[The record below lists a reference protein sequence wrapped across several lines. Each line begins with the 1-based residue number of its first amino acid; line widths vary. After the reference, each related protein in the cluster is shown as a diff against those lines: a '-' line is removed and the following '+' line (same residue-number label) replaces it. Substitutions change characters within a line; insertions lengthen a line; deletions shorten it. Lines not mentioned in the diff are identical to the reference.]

1 MKQMSSEAEKR
12 RQKELAEQKGQLKP
26 IICLMDI
33 IGSLSLIASN
43 FRHLI
48 GQSVAN
54 SNIFYIWLVIL

>member
-26 IICLMDI
+26 VICLMDI
-33 IGSLSLIASN
+33 IVSLSSIASN
-43 FRHLI
+43 FRRSI

-54 SNIFYIWLVIL
+54 STIFYSWLVIL